1 MQTTTTNRIPLLRS
15 ISRRQQIAAGC
26 SYREVPN
33 SSVYRHLL
41 REVTGPAV
49 NVAELLVGAQI
60 PCIFQMY
67 SAEKYT
73 KEMNI

>member
-1 MQTTTTNRIPLLRS
+1 MQTTTAIHVPLLRS

-26 SYREVPN
+26 SYREVPT
-33 SSVYRHLL
+33 SSVYRHLQ

-49 NVAELLVGAQI
+49 NFAELLIGAQI
-60 PCIFQMY
+60 PCIFQIY
-67 SAEKYT
+67 FAEKYT